1 MTSFSRGG
9 LPPLL
14 LTHGLLQTVRALGEL
29 KGRQELFTKQAPQAL
44 LTLRQAAIVQ
54 STESSNRIEGVVAP
68 PKRLQQLLA
77 DKTTPQNRSEQEIL
91 GYRDVLATI
100 HASAPAMPFTPGIV
114 QQLHRDLFRYTAQ
127 PGGTWKAADNAIEE
141 TRPDGTTHVRFQPVS
156 AHLTPIA
163 MQTLHQEFGSQWQA
177 GEIDHLMLIPAYI
190 LDFLCIHPFRDGNG
204 RLARLLSL
212 LLLYQ
217 AGYEVGRF
225 ISLERLIEETRE
237 GYYAALG
244 ASSQG
249 WHEGAHTLLPWTE
262 YFLGVLLAAC
272 REFEARVG
280 TLAGA
285 RGTKTQMVREA
296 VLRLPDGFRIT
307 DVERLCPTVSRDMIR
322 VVLNALKPEGL
333 HCEGSGAAA
342 LWRKPPT
349 LK

>member
-1 MTSFSRGG
+1 M
-9 LPPLL
+9 
-14 LTHGLLQTVRALGEL
+14 
-29 KGRQELFTKQAPQAL
+29 
-44 LTLRQAAIVQ
+44 TLRQAAIVQ
-54 STESSNRIEGVVAP
+54 STESSNRIEGVIAP

-100 HASAPAMPFTPGIV
+100 HASAPAMPFTPGVV
-114 QQLHRDLFRYTAQ
+114 QQLHRDLFHYSAQ

-141 TRPDGTTHVRFQPVS
+141 IRPDGMAYVRFQPVP
-156 AHLTPIA
+156 AHLTPVA
-163 MQTLHQEFGSQWQA
+163 MQTLHQEFGSQWHA

-237 GYYAALG
+237 GYYEALG
-244 ASSQG
+244 ASSRG

-296 VLRLPDGFRIT
+296 VHRLPDGFRIT

-342 LWRKPPT
+342 LWHKPST
-349 LK
+349 LGT